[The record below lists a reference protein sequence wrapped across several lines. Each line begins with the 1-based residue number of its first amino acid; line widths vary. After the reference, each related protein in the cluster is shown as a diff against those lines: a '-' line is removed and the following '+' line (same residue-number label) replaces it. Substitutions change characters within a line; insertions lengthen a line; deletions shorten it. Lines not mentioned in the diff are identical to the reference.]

1 MGPWQQWRASERVD
15 NRGTDPCSMLD
26 STTRL
31 LSFSGLIYWELR
43 AYLTVPAWQ
52 RSYTPM
58 SVPKVQKPL
67 YSLVCVE
74 KAMGER
80 KAQGEDGGD
89 NLAHGSCLRPVDLEM
104 RRSIQDERIIIF
116 LISSSVSLRNKKNIF
131 LSQNENKVHFRY
143 SILYMRQWP
152 AEGCN

>member
-1 MGPWQQWRASERVD
+1 MGPRQQWRASERVD

-26 STTRL
+26 STTLL
-31 LSFSGLIYWELR
+31 LSFSRLIYWELR

-58 SVPKVQKPL
+58 SVPEVQKPL

-80 KAQGEDGGD
+80 KAQRGGWK
-89 NLAHGSCLRPVDLEM
+89 R
-104 RRSIQDERIIIF
+104 
-116 LISSSVSLRNKKNIF
+116 
-131 LSQNENKVHFRY
+131 
-143 SILYMRQWP
+143 
-152 AEGCN
+152 